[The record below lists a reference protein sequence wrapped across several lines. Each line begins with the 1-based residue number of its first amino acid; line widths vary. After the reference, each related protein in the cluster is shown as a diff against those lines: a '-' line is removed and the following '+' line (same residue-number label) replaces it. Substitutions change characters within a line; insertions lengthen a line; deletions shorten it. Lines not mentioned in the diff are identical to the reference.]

1 MSDGDALLS
10 AILSQPDADVPR
22 LIYAD
27 WLDEYGGELEQARAE
42 FIRVQVAL
50 SQITPLEW
58 VPWNMRLSELRARE
72 APLFLSHG
80 SAWLAPLQAEG
91 EPLHGGDTH
100 GQFRRGFVEIVWMPV
115 TWFVR
120 RADRLFAG
128 APVREL
134 RITRTTL
141 DELATLASSPHLSRL
156 NALDLSD
163 RQLGDD
169 AVRVLTRRPGVAALR
184 TLRLRGCGLT
194 DVAAF
199 WLADADFDWPLAE
212 LDLKYNAIGE
222 TGLRALYDR
231 FGDSVVTAGPSG

>member
-10 AILSQPDADVPR
+10 AILAQPDADVPR
-22 LIYAD
+22 LMFAD
-27 WLDEYGGELEQARAE
+27 WLDEHGGELEHDRAE

-50 SQITPLEW
+50 ARIAPVEW
-58 VPWNMRLSELRARE
+58 VPWNMRLVELRARE
-72 APLFLSHG
+72 KTLLLSRG
-80 SAWLAPLQAEG
+80 PAWLAPLQAER

-100 GQFRRGFVEIVWMPV
+100 GQFRRGFVEVVWMPAA
-115 TWFVR
+115 WFVQ
-120 RADRLFAG
+120 RADRLFAS

-141 DELATLASSPHLSRL
+141 EELAALASTPHLSRL

-163 RQLGDD
+163 RRLGDD
-169 AVRVLTRRPGVAALR
+169 AVRVLTRRPNVAALR

-199 WLADADFDWPLAE
+199 WLADTDFDWPLAE
-212 LDLKYNAIGE
+212 LDLQHNAISAA
-222 TGLRALYDR
+222 GLSALRER
-231 FGDSVVTAGPSG
+231 FGEDIMTATRA